1 MVSVA
6 TMAAGPVY
14 GYGNRIVEAG
24 TGALRIQEA
33 IFHLFILAFFIVLV
47 FLRVLVF
54 FRVPGDSGLPP

>member
-1 MVSVA
+1 
-6 TMAAGPVY
+6 MAAGPVY

-24 TGALRIQEA
+24 TGAPRIQEA
-33 IFHLFILAFFIVLV
+33 IFHLFILAFFIVLI